1 MARTQPS
8 SSPLTPSTDLKTTEP
23 QASPLARYSAY
34 RQAGDFIFLSG
45 IIAVDPKAQLIVKG
59 FGDIPVH
66 AAQRIG
72 QTGEFSSDLNIGP
85 IVAQSWFV
93 LNQIE
98 QTVHLA
104 GGQMSD
110 VVKLVQYFKNL
121 DHFPLYSRVRNLFFT
136 GALPTSTV
144 VEVCGMLPSA
154 EILIE
159 VEATVYL
166 DPKRSLSHPSHPSV
180 KPVRSPKKVRP

>member
-1 MARTQPS
+1 M
-8 SSPLTPSTDLKTTEP
+8 
-23 QASPLARYSAY
+23 
-34 RQAGDFIFLSG
+34 
-45 IIAVDPKAQLIVKG
+45 
-59 FGDIPVH
+59 
-66 AAQRIG
+66 
-72 QTGEFSSDLNIGP
+72 
-85 IVAQSWFV
+85 
-93 LNQIE
+93 
-98 QTVHLA
+98 
-104 GGQMSD
+104 
-110 VVKLVQYFKNL
+110 
-121 DHFPLYSRVRNLFFT
+121 RNLFFT